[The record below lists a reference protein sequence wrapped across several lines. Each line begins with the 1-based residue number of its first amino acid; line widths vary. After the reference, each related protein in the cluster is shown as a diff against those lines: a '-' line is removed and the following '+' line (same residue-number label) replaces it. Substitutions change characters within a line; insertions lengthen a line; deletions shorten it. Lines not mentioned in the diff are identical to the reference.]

1 MIEINLL
8 PGARKT
14 KRSRSPKVDFGALFG
29 GIGAR
34 VKDPYLIAAIASV
47 AVAVLAVAGMWIYQK
62 QRVATLNERER
73 AAQQV
78 ASRYSVV
85 IADRNAA
92 ETERDSVVRQINVIK
107 AIDGSRYVWPH
118 ILDEV
123 SRAVQP
129 YTWLKS
135 MTQTSAMSNLSPE
148 VEAGLGGQEKKPK
161 TKAASTAD
169 SAAVAAGVLT
179 FRIVGLTVDIQ
190 ALTRFMKALEASPW
204 IEDVQLVKSDL
215 VQVVSPSGP
224 KDATEFTLDM
234 KFQKADSAFVHRVPL
249 RIAVR

>member
-14 KRSRSPKVDFGALFG
+14 NRSRSPKIDFGAVFG

-34 VKDPYLIAAIASV
+34 VRDPYLIGAIASV
-47 AVAVLAVAGMWIYQK
+47 IVAVLAVGGLWLYQK
-62 QRVATLNERER
+62 QRVATLAENER
-73 AAQQV
+73 AARQI
-78 ASRYSVV
+78 ASRFTVV
-85 IADRNAA
+85 ISDRSAA
-92 ETERDSVVRQINVIK
+92 ESERDSVLRQLSVIR

-123 SRAVQP
+123 SRALQP

-135 MTQTSAMSNLSPE
+135 LNQTSPVSNLSPE
-148 VEAGLGGQEKKPK
+148 VEAGISAQDKRIK
-161 TKAASTAD
+161 TKIVSATD
-169 SAAVAAGVLT
+169 SGAVASGVVT
-179 FRIVGLTVDIQ
+179 FRLVGLTVDIQ

-204 IEDVQLVKSDL
+204 IEDVQLAKSDL

-224 KDATEFTLDM
+224 KEATEFTLDM
-234 KFQKADSAFVHRVPL
+234 KFQRADTAFVHRVPL
-249 RIAVR
+249 KIAVR